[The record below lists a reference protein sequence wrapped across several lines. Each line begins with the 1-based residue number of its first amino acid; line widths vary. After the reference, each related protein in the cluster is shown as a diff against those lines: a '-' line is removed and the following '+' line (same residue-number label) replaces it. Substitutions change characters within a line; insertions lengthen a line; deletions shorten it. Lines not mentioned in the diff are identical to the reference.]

1 MINRIF
7 LMLPENLY
15 YKNIKCIFFFCGGTF
30 QENQVAGI
38 QAQ

>member
-1 MINRIF
+1 
-7 LMLPENLY
+7 MLPENLY
-15 YKNIKCIFFFCGGTF
+15 YKTLNVSFVCGGTF